1 MTSEQAK
8 SAAKSIKSRLQT
20 LGVEISM
27 GHAYEALA
35 GSRGYA
41 NWSTMKADLQAT
53 TAKTS
58 TGVFQAINATEALK
72 EKLREAVKFA
82 AANRKHRQLFA
93 DIWRELHRTLQ
104 EATPDVAA
112 IQTLTG
118 PFSTFL
124 EKEGS
129 EASRSFTEVFRGYLG
144 KQLIPQVGDTIAEVF
159 ADDIK
164 GYLAKSLLA
173 VELLLSDRLSS
184 TRERSLLVEELTFQ
198 KFISCTDYI
207 MSNERPILDLAK
219 RHGHV
224 VRFANG
230 EIDAKKASETI
241 QSITYLLQYGPR
253 LAFEMFMSERSEIIG
268 REMGVFRRANDAA

>member
-8 SAAKSIKSRLQT
+8 SAAKNIKSRLKA
-20 LGVEISM
+20 LGVELSM

-41 NWSTMKADLQAT
+41 SWSTMAADIQKSTANSATEASQA
-53 TAKTS
+53 
-58 TGVFQAINATEALK
+58 VNATEALK
-72 EKLREAVKFA
+72 EKLREAVRSA
-82 AANRKHRQLFA
+82 STNRKHRQLFL
-93 DIWRELHRTLQ
+93 DVKRELYKTLVD
-104 EATPDVAA
+104 ATPDVAA

-124 EKEGS
+124 EKRGS
-129 EASRSFTEVFRGYLG
+129 EAGRSFTEVFRGYLG

-159 ADDIK
+159 AEDTK